1 MIVQTQPRT
10 IPARQEQAVAA
21 GALLVL
27 VSGLALTVGLT
38 PAAWVAGA
46 GYGGALWVLLTGA
59 LRRAGRVALGP
70 ADRVTLARATLTGG
84 VLALVAAGSSGP
96 VPAGLAA
103 LALALDAVDGRVA
116 RRTATVSPLGAR
128 FDLEA
133 DAVLILVL
141 CVPVA
146 VVLGPWVLLIGAMRY
161 AFVAAGWVLP
171 WLRGPLAPDRAR
183 KAVAAAQGVTLLVV
197 VAGVL
202 PRGAALAGT
211 AVALAALVWSF
222 GRDVR
227 TLWRTR

>member
-38 PAAWVAGA
+38 PAGWVAGA

-96 VPAGLAA
+96 VPAGLAT

-211 AVALAALVWSF
+211 AVALAALAWSF